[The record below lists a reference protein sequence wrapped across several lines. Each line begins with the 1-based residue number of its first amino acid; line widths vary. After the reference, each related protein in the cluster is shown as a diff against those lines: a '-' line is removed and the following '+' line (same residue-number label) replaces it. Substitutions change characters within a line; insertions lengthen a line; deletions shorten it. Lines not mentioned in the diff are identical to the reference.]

1 MEQKREGREGR
12 EGRGQRQAERERG
25 GGDLITELFKIVCHK
40 AIMVRFC
47 VLVGS
52 VLLNGHKGRC
62 V

>member
-1 MEQKREGREGR
+1 MEQKRKGR
-12 EGRGQRQAERERG
+12 EGRGQRQAEREREG
-25 GGDLITELFKIVCHK
+25 GGDLITELFKIVCFDK